1 VTKEFI
7 SLNKEATIHLWT
19 ERVSTCQ
26 ASNLTVKQWCQQN
39 NIPCSS
45 YYHWQKKLFDTAV
58 ASSQVP
64 VPQFAE
70 VPVSATSFIPQSSAP
85 DVIASLEIDGITIR
99 LYSNANAN
107 VIAAICKGLKC
118 YTNVATVVANKI

>member
-1 VTKEFI
+1 MTKELI
-7 SLNKEATIHLWT
+7 SLNKEATIQLWT
-19 ERVSTCQ
+19 ERVGSCR

-64 VPQFAE
+64 APQFAE
-70 VPVSATSFIPQSSAP
+70 VPVSATSFISQSSAP

-107 VIAAICKGLKC
+107 VIAAICKGLRQC
-118 YTNVATVVANKI
+118 

>member
-1 VTKEFI
+1 MIEMKPDIVKKEYRLQEW
-7 SLNKEATIHLWT
+7 SEMLQSQKQ
-19 ERVSTCQ
+19 SG
-26 ASNLTVKQWCQQN
+26 LTVKQWCQQN

-64 VPQFAE
+64 APQFAE
-70 VPVSATSFIPQSSAP
+70 VPVSATSFISQSSAP

-107 VIAAICKGLKC
+107 VIAAICKGVRQC
-118 YTNVATVVANKI
+118 